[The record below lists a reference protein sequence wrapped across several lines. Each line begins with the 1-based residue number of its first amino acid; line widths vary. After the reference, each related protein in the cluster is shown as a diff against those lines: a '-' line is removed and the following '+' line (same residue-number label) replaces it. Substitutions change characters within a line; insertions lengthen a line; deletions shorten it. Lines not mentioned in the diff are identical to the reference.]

1 MCVCVCVWCFFLS
14 GFINQ
19 KLNHDSICCRF
30 RPCGLNFMIGPIWS
44 SAYSL
49 GVEQMS
55 ESVIDRTLSDILSRP
70 PCISVT
76 FRGLRVSRAL
86 LIKLC
91 VVLTR
96 KHQRLEIYGLVQ
108 FTHYYS
114 RTVDYWPEES
124 VQYEQSHNHT
134 WDQSYWF
141 NISAISPRQ
150 IESKIV
156 STIKL
161 SFVYIS
167 PKPFKEKHLRLSWY
181 ANRKS
186 PKVWI
191 LEMLSGSVMTVVVV
205 VVVVGD
211 LSPSR
216 LDIL

>member
-1 MCVCVCVWCFFLS
+1 MWFVCISVLFGRIQSIGKAAQVRVRCLREGYTKDAFLVLLGCRCVCVCVWCFFLS

-141 NISAISPRQ
+141 NISAISPR
-150 IESKIV
+150 
-156 STIKL
+156 
-161 SFVYIS
+161 
-167 PKPFKEKHLRLSWY
+167 
-181 ANRKS
+181 
-186 PKVWI
+186 
-191 LEMLSGSVMTVVVV
+191 
-205 VVVVGD
+205 
-211 LSPSR
+211 
-216 LDIL
+216 